1 MWHQMQIGPLKETPR
16 GSKYIMTV
24 TDYFSKWAEAEP
36 LNDKSA
42 TSVGY
47 VNLVDW
53 NGGMEW
59 WSGLLEWST
68 GLDYWSA
75 TPTSRYNLALSVI
88 A

>member
-1 MWHQMQIGPLKETPR
+1 MHNDNIIIIVMRERECVTASVYIATLRKVYVHVQTGPERRIPYSNQNR
-16 GSKYIMTV
+16 V
-24 TDYFSKWAEAEP
+24 REF
-36 LNDKSA
+36 
-42 TSVGY
+42 
-47 VNLVDW
+47 
-53 NGGMEW
+53 GGLEW